1 MRDPGKRPQIWNYP
15 INQQDEIRRAYIKFG
30 PYQFIMDEY
39 PLSGLESH
47 PRRFKAHWFKSF
59 SWLEYSPEV
68 DAAFCLPCYLFSR
81 KSSPFTSGG
90 FRNWKKVNNGKDC
103 AFLSHVG
110 KSLNSPHNIAVKS
123 CKDLLNQLCHIDKVL
138 AKQSSQQVLSNR
150 LRLKAS
156 IDTVKWLTFQACAFR
171 GHDESHESQNRG
183 NFLEMLKLLASYNK
197 EVDAVVLDNAPQ
209 NAIYTSPSIQKEILH
224 VFARKVQN
232 EIRNEIGNAKFCLIV
247 DEARD
252 ESRREQMAPVVRF
265 VDKHGFVK
273 ERLIDVVH
281 VKDTTSATL
290 KQEICSALSHHNLNI
305 QNVRGQ
311 GYDGASNMRG
321 EWKGLQALIIQECPY
336 AYYVHCFA
344 HQLQLALVAAAKEVV
359 DVHAFFQS
367 LSNIINVVC
376 SSCKRN
382 DELRSAYATEI
393 SHLVATKQ
401 IETGRGANQIGTL
414 KRSGDTR
421 WSSHFNS
428 ICSLLRMF
436 GATTSVL
443 EDLATNGSTYSQ
455 RGDAT
460 YALKSLLSFDF
471 VFILHMMKEIMG
483 ITDKLCQ
490 ALQQKSQD
498 ILNAM
503 HLVSSTKSLIQQLR
517 DSSWG
522 ALLEKVSS
530 FCNDHAIQIPD
541 IGASFSDIIRSRRK
555 KDVVTVEHHYRV
567 DIFTSVIDFQLKELN
582 SRFSEQATE
591 LLILSTSLDPKDAF
605 KLFSKQ
611 RVRELKRE
619 THRERAMQDEGG
631 EGDAFPRHCISLP
644 LPKLPSPPLTP
655 IRAERKKKN
664 DEGERLMERR
674 VTAVYYAANSESA
687 QDRHHHLY
695 HSELGRKGAASPV
708 DAAILVEIVAI
719 FNVVKV

>member
-1 MRDPGKRPQIWNYP
+1 
-15 INQQDEIRRAYIKFG
+15 
-30 PYQFIMDEY
+30 MDEY

-90 FRNWKKVNNGKDC
+90 FRNWKK
-103 AFLSHVG
+103 
-110 KSLNSPHNIAVKS
+110 
-123 CKDLLNQLCHIDKVL
+123 
-138 AKQSSQQVLSNR
+138 
-150 LRLKAS
+150 
-156 IDTVKWLTFQACAFR
+156 
-171 GHDESHESQNRG
+171 
-183 NFLEMLKLLASYNK
+183 
-197 EVDAVVLDNAPQ
+197 
-209 NAIYTSPSIQKEILH
+209 
-224 VFARKVQN
+224 
-232 EIRNEIGNAKFCLIV
+232 
-247 DEARD
+247 
-252 ESRREQMAPVVRF
+252 
-265 VDKHGFVK
+265 
-273 ERLIDVVH
+273 
-281 VKDTTSATL
+281 
-290 KQEICSALSHHNLNI
+290 
-305 QNVRGQ
+305 
-311 GYDGASNMRG
+311 
-321 EWKGLQALIIQECPY
+321 
-336 AYYVHCFA
+336 
-344 HQLQLALVAAAKEVV
+344 LALVAAAKEVV
-359 DVHAFFQS
+359 DVHAFFLS

-376 SSCKRN
+376 SCKRN

-393 SHLVATKQ
+393 FHLVATNQ

-436 GATTSVL
+436 GAITSVL

-541 IGASFSDIIRSRRK
+541 MGASFSDIIRSRRK

-605 KLFSKQ
+605 KLFSVCNICNLVKNFYSLDFSEQ
-611 RVRELKRE
+611 EKIQLDYELQHYELDVVKAPDFQNLSTLAELNVIEIASRRISSSFIGVVLPPTATPVAHSFE
-619 THRERAMQDEGG
+619 RRRYTHRERSN
-631 EGDAFPRHCISLP
+631 I
-644 LPKLPSPPLTP
+644 
-655 IRAERKKKN
+655 
-664 DEGERLMERR
+664 
-674 VTAVYYAANSESA
+674 
-687 QDRHHHLY
+687 
-695 HSELGRKGAASPV
+695 
-708 DAAILVEIVAI
+708 IVA
-719 FNVVKV
+719 

>member
-1 MRDPGKRPQIWNYP
+1 MN
-15 INQQDEIRRAYIKFG
+15 
-30 PYQFIMDEY
+30 
-39 PLSGLESH
+39 LE
-47 PRRFKAHWFKSF
+47 
-59 SWLEYSPEV
+59 E
-68 DAAFCLPCYLFSR
+68 
-81 KSSPFTSGG
+81 
-90 FRNWKKVNNGKDC
+90 
-103 AFLSHVG
+103 
-110 KSLNSPHNIAVKS
+110 
-123 CKDLLNQLCHIDKVL
+123 
-138 AKQSSQQVLSNR
+138 
-150 LRLKAS
+150 
-156 IDTVKWLTFQACAFR
+156 
-171 GHDESHESQNRG
+171 
-183 NFLEMLKLLASYNK
+183 
-197 EVDAVVLDNAPQ
+197 
-209 NAIYTSPSIQKEILH
+209 
-224 VFARKVQN
+224 
-232 EIRNEIGNAKFCLIV
+232 
-247 DEARD
+247 
-252 ESRREQMAPVVRF
+252 EQMALVVRF

-290 KQEICSALSHHNLNI
+290 KQEIYSALSHHNLNI

-321 EWKGLQALIIQECPY
+321 EWKGLQALIIQECLY

-376 SSCKRN
+376 SCKRN

-393 SHLVATKQ
+393 SHLVATNQ
-401 IETGRGANQIGTL
+401 IETGRGANRIGTL

-490 ALQQKSQD
+490 VLQQKSQD

-522 ALLEKVSS
+522 ALLEKVGS
-530 FCNDHAIQIPD
+530 FCNDHAIQILD
-541 IGASFSDIIRSRRK
+541 MGASFSDIIRSRRK

-567 DIFTSVIDFQLKELN
+567 DIFTSVIDF
-582 SRFSEQATE
+582 
-591 LLILSTSLDPKDAF
+591 
-605 KLFSKQ
+605 
-611 RVRELKRE
+611 
-619 THRERAMQDEGG
+619 
-631 EGDAFPRHCISLP
+631 
-644 LPKLPSPPLTP
+644 
-655 IRAERKKKN
+655 
-664 DEGERLMERR
+664 
-674 VTAVYYAANSESA
+674 
-687 QDRHHHLY
+687 
-695 HSELGRKGAASPV
+695 
-708 DAAILVEIVAI
+708 
-719 FNVVKV
+719 